1 MAQTELAYYYTAIA
15 QRATLSHYSLDT
27 ATVIQT
33 KEESGG
39 ASRRNSLLWLQLN
52 SNCQTNQEKP

>member
-27 ATVIQT
+27 APVKLMWRACSAQW
-33 KEESGG
+33 GRP
-39 ASRRNSLLWLQLN
+39 AAMQRR
-52 SNCQTNQEKP
+52 